1 MVGRENVS
9 KPWHKCQCRCS
20 DFIFN
25 SPNVNILS
33 EMEIEKGRILMVKV
47 KIDNQLFVFI
57 NIILQIKDQI
67 EF

>member
-1 MVGRENVS
+1 MCS

-25 SPNVNILS
+25 SPKCQYFIRNRNR
-33 EMEIEKGRILMVKV
+33 ERKYLMVKV